1 MLRAIKIRLYPNK
14 TQECEFN
21 KILNCYRFVYNYM
34 LDRKKNAYEQNKTN
48 LGLYEL
54 SKYFHNILI
63 KDENFFW
70 LKEQN
75 TRIMNCAIRQMFDAY
90 NRFFKQHSGFPKF
103 KCKKDK
109 QSALFPL
116 GTISKRNTF
125 KTKHINLIKTLK
137 NIKFHCSDLYL
148 YRLQKYSKNIRSAT
162 LSKTKSG
169 KFFLS
174 ILINMQ
180 DDECNKFEHTDCD
193 CGIDLGIKDFVI
205 TSDGEVFE
213 NKHFYKK
220 EENKIA
226 KLQRQLSKKNK
237 GSNNFNKQCKRIA
250 VLFER
255 MTNKK
260 ENYIHSVSNDLL
272 KKYDTIF
279 MEDLNTSGMMKN
291 RKLSKAI
298 QEVGFYKFKTILKNK
313 ALQNNKKVVEIDRY
327 YPSSKTCNKCG
338 YINKGLK
345 LSDRYWICPKCGE
358 ELDRDINAAINILYE
373 GRRLV

>member
-1 MLRAIKIRLYPNK
+1 M
-14 TQECEFN
+14 
-21 KILNCYRFVYNYM
+21 
-34 LDRKKNAYEQNKTN
+34 
-48 LGLYEL
+48 
-54 SKYFHNILI
+54 YFH
-63 KDENFFW
+63 
-70 LKEQN
+70 
-75 TRIMNCAIRQMFDAY
+75 
-90 NRFFKQHSGFPKF
+90 
-103 KCKKDK
+103 
-109 QSALFPL
+109 
-116 GTISKRNTF
+116 
-125 KTKHINLIKTLK
+125 
-137 NIKFHCSDLYL
+137 
-148 YRLQKYSKNIRSAT
+148 RLQKYNKSIRRAT

-174 ILINMQ
+174 ILIDMQ
-180 DDECNKFEHTDCD
+180 DNECNKFEHTDYD

-205 TSDGEVFE
+205 TSDGEIFE

-220 EENKIA
+220 EESKIT
-226 KLQRQLSKKNK
+226 KLQRQLSKKK
-237 GSNNFNKQCKRIA
+237 KFSNNFNKQCKRIA
-250 VLFER
+250 ILFER
-255 MTNKK
+255 ITNKK
-260 ENYIHSVSNDLL
+260 ENYIHSVSNNLL

-345 LSDRYWICPKCGE
+345 LSDRYWTCPKCGE